1 VSAASRRSPGA
12 AARGDALRTASLRGS
27 VVSMLFNWK
36 SLLGIAISLLLLYL
50 AFRKQDL
57 RLIAQEIRAADPLQL
72 AIATALAT
80 FIFWVR
86 AWRWRSILQ
95 PVRPGTSFR
104 SRFAGVTIGAMG
116 NNLLPARVGEFARA
130 YAFSRMEPVSIVAA
144 FSSLVIERLFDGVFL
159 VAFLF
164 LAMVLPGFPGLGGGG
179 DVIYVTV
186 ARSLVFLLA
195 LAFGLLFLMVLWPE
209 RVVTR
214 IEAVLAKLLPA
225 RVRRPIIDALEAF
238 LAGVSILRD
247 PTLVLKATIWSAV
260 LWLINA
266 LGFWFAFRA
275 FDIDLP
281 VSAAIFFQSCL
292 ALAVSVPSG
301 PAFVGLFEGAA
312 LAVLG
317 GLWGISEVKALAFG
331 AGFHIAGFIPVTLLG
346 LWFAYRL
353 GLSLAGVART
363 EEVVEEA
370 VERETGV
377 DPEHPR
383 HPPDTNAAS
392 GDGPTGA

>member
-1 VSAASRRSPGA
+1 VSAATRRTGTA
-12 AARGDALRTASLRGS
+12 APADPLRARSLRGS
-27 VVSMLFNWK
+27 VASMLFNWK
-36 SLLGIAISLLLLYL
+36 SLLGVGISLVLLYL

-57 RLIAQEIRAADPLQL
+57 RLIAAEIRSADPVQL

-95 PVRPGTSFR
+95 PVRAGTSFR

-164 LAMVLPGFPGLGGGG
+164 LAMVLPGFPGMGVDG
-179 DVIYVTV
+179 DDLIYVTV
-186 ARSLVFLLA
+186 ARSLVFMLA

-209 RVVTR
+209 RVVIR
-214 IEAVLAKLLPA
+214 MEAVLAKLLPA
-225 RVRRPIIDALEAF
+225 KVRRPIIDALEAF
-238 LAGVSILRD
+238 LSGVSILRD
-247 PTLVLKATIWSAV
+247 PTLVLKATLWSAV

-331 AGFHIAGFIPVTLLG
+331 AGFHIAGFIPVTVIG

-353 GLSLAGVART
+353 GLSLAGVAST

-383 HPPDTNAAS
+383 QPPDAQADD